1 MFDLVITGGR
11 VLDGT
16 GNPWYWADVAVK
28 DGRIAAIARVQ
39 PGAPSPLAGTAPVT
53 VDARGKVVTPGF
65 IDTHSHS
72 DLPLMVNPTADSKV
86 AQGIT
91 TEVIGQC
98 GSTLAPLTD
107 QSLALLRGA
116 LRGPLA
122 EAVDWSWRSFGEYL
136 DRLESQGTSVN
147 IAGLVGHGR
156 VRVAGMG
163 FEQRPPA
170 PDELKTMCGL
180 VRRAVQEGA
189 FGFST
194 GLIYTPC
201 SYSELPELAALAR
214 AAGEAGG
221 IYFTHMRS
229 EGQGLFA
236 AVAESVA
243 VGREGGLPVHI
254 AHLKASGVSQG
265 KGPELLAALEAARA
279 GGIDVT
285 ADQYPYTAG
294 STGLAAMLP
303 PWAHEGGRD
312 KLVARLKD
320 PGERARMRE
329 DMGRSL
335 PGWDNDFRAVP
346 WTHVL
351 ISGCRETGYQG
362 RRLQEIADEQGKDPY
377 TALFDLLGD
386 VDPGTGMIVFMMS
399 EDDVKL
405 MMAHDLVCVGT
416 DGSAVRPD
424 GPLGQG
430 KPHPRSYGT
439 FPRVLGKY
447 VREEGVLT
455 LQQAVRKMTSAAAN
469 RLGIADRGQVREGWW
484 ADLVVFDPDT
494 VSDRATYEQPHQF
507 PAGIDYVIVN
517 GHVVISEG
525 RHTGRLGGKVLRHRG

>member
-11 VLDGT
+11 VLDGS
-16 GNPWYWADVAVK
+16 GNPWYWADVGVK

-39 PGAPSPLAGTAPVT
+39 PGASSPLAGKAPVA

-72 DLPLMVNPTADSKV
+72 DLPLLVNPTADSKI

-107 QSLALLRGA
+107 KSLALYRGA
-116 LRGPLA
+116 MRGPLA
-122 EAVDWSWRSFGEYL
+122 DAVDWSWRSFGQYL
-136 DRLESQGTSVN
+136 DRMEKQGTSVN
-147 IAGLVGHGR
+147 VAGLVGHGP

-163 FEQRPPA
+163 FDQRPPTA
-170 PDELKTMCGL
+170 DELRVMCGL
-180 VRRAVQEGA
+180 VRGSVEEGA

-201 SYSELPELAALAR
+201 SYSELPELVALAR
-214 AAGEAGG
+214 AAAKVGG

-229 EGQGLFA
+229 EGEGLLA
-236 AVAESVA
+236 AVAESLA
-243 VGREGGLPVHI
+243 VGRQGGLPVHI

-265 KGPELLAALEAARA
+265 KGPELIAALEAARA
-279 GGIDVT
+279 EGIDVT

-303 PWAHEGGRD
+303 PWAHEGGRE
-312 KLVARLKD
+312 KMVARLKD
-320 PGERARMRE
+320 PAERARIRK
-329 DMGRSL
+329 DMGGSL

-351 ISGCRETGYQG
+351 ISGCSDTRYQG
-362 RRLQEIADEQGKDPY
+362 RRMQEIADDQGQDPY
-377 TALFDLLGD
+377 TALFDLLAD
-386 VDPGTGMIVFMMS
+386 VDPGTGMIVFMMR

-405 MMAHDLVCVGT
+405 MMTHDLVCVGT
-416 DGSAVRPD
+416 DGSAIRPD

-430 KPHPRSYGT
+430 KPHPRAYGT
-439 FPRVLGKY
+439 FPRVLGHY
-447 VREEGVLT
+447 VREQRVLT
-455 LQQAVRKMTSAAAN
+455 LQQAVRKMTSAGAN
-469 RLGIADRGQVREGWW
+469 RLGITDRGQIREGWW
-484 ADLVVFDPDT
+484 ADMVVLNPDT
-494 VSDRATYEQPHQF
+494 VIDRATYENPHQF
-507 PAGIDYVIVN
+507 PDGIDHVLVN
-517 GHVVISEG
+517 GQVVISEG
-525 RHTGRLGGKVLRHRG
+525 KHTGKLAGKVLRHRR

>member
-1 MFDLVITGGR
+1 M
-11 VLDGT
+11 LDGT

-28 DGRIAAIARVQ
+28 DGRIAAIARAQ
-39 PGAPSPLAGTAPVT
+39 PGSSSPLVGKAPVT
-53 VDARGKVVTPGF
+53 IDARGKVVTPGF

-72 DLPLMVNPTADSKV
+72 DLPLMVSPTADSKV

-98 GSTLAPLTD
+98 GSTLAPITD
-107 QSLALLRGA
+107 KSLALFSGA
-116 LRGPLA
+116 MRGPLA
-122 EAVDWSWRSFGEYL
+122 DAVDWNWRSFGQYL
-136 DRLESQGTSVN
+136 DRLEKQGTSVN
-147 IAGLVGHGR
+147 VAGLVGHSP

-163 FEQRPPA
+163 FDQRPPTA
-170 PDELKTMCGL
+170 DELKVMCDL
-180 VRRAVQEGA
+180 VRQSVEEGA

-201 SYSELPELAALAR
+201 SYSELPELIALAR

-229 EGQGLFA
+229 EGEGLFPA
-236 AVAESVA
+236 IAETMA
-243 VGREGGLPVHI
+243 VGRGGGLPVHI
-254 AHLKASGVSQG
+254 AHLKAAGMSQG

-279 GGIDVT
+279 EGIDVT

-294 STGLAAMLP
+294 STSLAAMLP
-303 PWAHEGGRD
+303 PWAHEGGRE
-312 KLVARLKD
+312 KMVARLKD
-320 PGERARMRE
+320 PEQRARMRE

-351 ISGCRETGYQG
+351 ISGCSDARYQG
-362 RRLQEIADEQGKDPY
+362 RRMQEIADEQGKDPY
-377 TALFDLLGD
+377 TALFDLLGE

-399 EDDVKL
+399 EEDVKL
-405 MMAHDLVCVGT
+405 MMTHDLVCVGT
-416 DGSAVRPD
+416 DGSAIKPE

-430 KPHPRSYGT
+430 KPHPRAYGT

-455 LQQAVRKMTSAAAN
+455 LQQAVRKMTSAGAN
-469 RLGIADRGQVREGWW
+469 RLGLTGRGQVREGWW
-484 ADLVVFDPDT
+484 ADLVVFDPET
-494 VSDRATYEQPHQF
+494 VIDRATFEDPHQF
-507 PAGIDYVIVN
+507 PVGIEHVIVN
-517 GHVVISEG
+517 GNVVISNG
-525 RHTGRLGGKVLRHRG
+525 IHTGKLGGKVLRHKG